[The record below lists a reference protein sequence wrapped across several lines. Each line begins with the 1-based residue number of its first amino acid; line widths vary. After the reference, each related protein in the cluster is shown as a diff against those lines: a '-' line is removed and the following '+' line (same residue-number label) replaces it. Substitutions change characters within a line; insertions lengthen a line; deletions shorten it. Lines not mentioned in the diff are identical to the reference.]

1 MKAITTSIMTWP
13 ARLSTVLFTV
23 LSIATSCEDPSNIGL
38 ELDPDNNQIG
48 VFYQEIPLSASVVLQ
63 DSLSTTNSGV
73 LVYGNEESDF
83 FGKTESIG
91 YSRLFF
97 NRDIARPKENAVLDS
112 VRFLFNM
119 QEVITADTINPK
131 TINVHLLTEQIQD
144 IDYFNFSSVA
154 YEPTPSFSATF
165 YFTKRQDTIVSTKV
179 NNELTQEIFAE
190 LKNGRYFQDI
200 FSFREFLPGLAFKAK
215 EGENVGFSTLIGNST
230 GFIFYYKNEGDT
242 ISRPYPIATGINFN
256 LARHFSQVIND
267 PTGTP
272 LEAVTQKN
280 VAYQLADFVGS
291 KSTMGLQVKLD
302 LSPLDDFLDTLTNAN
317 FNQVTLEIGPWV
329 GGKASSRP
337 PHFQIM
343 YFTNEINKILLR
355 RDGYPMSVQPDG
367 RIQVDPITSE
377 PFFPAGNPNG
387 WTPALLSAN
396 FTTSI
401 FSQFMTSHV
410 NAIYRK
416 KMIRRDLL
424 FHPGTPVSDD
434 FIRNLKEYVVRQNSM
449 KLKIFYS
456 RSRSL

>member
-1 MKAITTSIMTWP
+1 MTLQGHLWK
-13 ARLSTVLFTV
+13 RLH
-23 LSIATSCEDPSNIGL
+23 
-38 ELDPDNNQIG
+38 
-48 VFYQEIPLSASVVLQ
+48 
-63 DSLSTTNSGV
+63 
-73 LVYGNEESDF
+73 
-83 FGKTESIG
+83 K
-91 YSRLFF
+91 
-97 NRDIARPKENAVLDS
+97 
-112 VRFLFNM
+112 
-119 QEVITADTINPK
+119 
-131 TINVHLLTEQIQD
+131 
-144 IDYFNFSSVA
+144 
-154 YEPTPSFSATF
+154 
-165 YFTKRQDTIVSTKV
+165 
-179 NNELTQEIFAE
+179 
-190 LKNGRYFQDI
+190 
-200 FSFREFLPGLAFKAK
+200 
-215 EGENVGFSTLIGNST
+215 
-230 GFIFYYKNEGDT
+230 
-242 ISRPYPIATGINFN
+242 
-256 LARHFSQVIND
+256 
-267 PTGTP
+267 
-272 LEAVTQKN
+272 KN